1 MIICNIRITPYS
13 VREYSG
19 SLILFSRAVAMAA
32 DFGNHIAMSEVA
44 TKAFDVIVVGGGNA
58 ALCAALS
65 AREQGSQV
73 LLLER
78 APREERGGNSTYT
91 DGLMRVVYEGADDIR
106 ALAPDLTDAEMSVSD
121 FGSYTESDFFDD
133 MARITQYRTDPDL
146 CEILV
151 KRSKETLLWMKD
163 QGVRFMPNFGRQAY
177 LVNGRFKF
185 WGGAT
190 IVVASGGP
198 GLVDALYQRA
208 EKNGVD
214 IVYEAWVKDLV
225 HDSDGVKGVVVRLEG
240 KDIELRASSVVLAC
254 GGFEAN
260 AEWRTKYLGPG
271 WDLAKVRGTR
281 FNTGDG
287 LAMALKL
294 GAQPFGHWSGCHAT
308 AWERY
313 ATDFGDM
320 AVTPQYQRHSY
331 PFAVVV
337 NSDGLRFI
345 DEGADFRNY
354 TYAKYGHAV
363 LQQPGQVAW
372 QIYDAKTN
380 HLLRDEYRTRH
391 VTKVSADTIEQL
403 ADKIEEVN
411 KEQFLRTIREFN
423 AAVQDDVPFNPN
435 VKDGRGAPGLPV
447 PRSNWACKI
456 DTAPFEAYAVTCGVT
471 FTFGGVKITNEG
483 EVLNTGLERIPGLF
497 AAGEMVGGIF
507 YFNYPGAS
515 GLTSGAVF
523 GRLAGRSAANFA
535 KQQNAGRSPNLKYA

>member
-1 MIICNIRITPYS
+1 M
-13 VREYSG
+13 
-19 SLILFSRAVAMAA
+19 
-32 DFGNHIAMSEVA
+32 
-44 TKAFDVIVVGGGNA
+44 VGGGNA

-65 AREQGSQV
+65 AREQGSSV
-73 LLLER
+73 LMLER

-106 ALAPDLTDAEMSVSD
+106 ALAPDLTDEEMSVSD

-163 QGVRFMPNFGRQAY
+163 QGVRFMPNFGRQAF
-177 LVNGRFKF
+177 LVDGRFKF

-190 IVVASGGP
+190 IVVGVRRPGP
-198 GLVDALYQRA
+198 GRFAVSARREERRRDRLRGLGQGPRSRQQRRQRRRRQA
-208 EKNGVD
+208 RRQGDRDQRPPRSCSPAAVSRPMPSGARN
-214 IVYEAWVKDLV
+214 IWVRAGIWQRCAAP
-225 HDSDGVKGVVVRLEG
+225 DSTPAT
-240 KDIELRASSVVLAC
+240 ASRWPS
-254 GGFEAN
+254 
-260 AEWRTKYLGPG
+260 
-271 WDLAKVRGTR
+271 
-281 FNTGDG
+281 
-287 LAMALKL
+287 KL

-313 ATDFGDM
+313 ASDFGDM
-320 AVTPQYQRHSY
+320 ALTPQYQRHSY

-337 NSDGLRFI
+337 NSDGKRFI

-354 TYAKYGHAV
+354 TYAKYGQAV

-403 ADKIEEVN
+403 ADKLEEVN
-411 KEQFLRTIREFN
+411 KEQFLQTIREFN

-523 GRLAGRSAANFA
+523 GRLAGRSAADFA
-535 KQQNAGRSPNLKYA
+535 KQQNAGRPSNLKYA